1 MSKSVLVIDTPESCI
16 NCKIGQNMSNYME
29 TCIRCPIAGK
39 CALDEEAES
48 IPDWCP
54 LKPLPEKMK
63 LTGKYNQEY
72 FEKGGKIPSYKVGWN
87 ACIDEITG
95 GNADD

>member
-1 MSKSVLVIDTPESCI
+1 MSKSVLVIDTPERCI
-16 NCKIGQNMSNYME
+16 DCEIGQNMSNCME

-54 LKPLPEKMK
+54 LKPLPEKSTIENDM
-63 LTGKYNQEY
+63 TDYQCGMVDGRNQ
-72 FEKGGKIPSYKVGWN
+72 
-87 ACIDEITG
+87 CIDEATG
-95 GNADD
+95 GNIDD

>member
-1 MSKSVLVIDTPESCI
+1 MEDKKMSKSVLVIDSPEDC
-16 NCKIGQNMSNYME
+16 
-29 TCIRCPIAGK
+29 TRCPMLNSVDECILQDEA
-39 CALDEEAES
+39 ANVNADTLDEL
-48 IPDWCP
+48 IQTCP

-72 FEKGGKIPSYKVGWN
+72 FQKGGKTPSYKVGWN

-95 GNADD
+95 DE